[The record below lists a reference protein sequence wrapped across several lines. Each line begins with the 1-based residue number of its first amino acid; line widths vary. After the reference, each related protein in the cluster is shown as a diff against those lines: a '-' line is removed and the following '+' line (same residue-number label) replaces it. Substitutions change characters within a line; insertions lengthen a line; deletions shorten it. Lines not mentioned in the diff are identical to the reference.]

1 VQSSKIAKRYAKALI
16 GLGSEDGNL
25 ELYDRELAEFLEA
38 WQAYAELRLAVLNP
52 VFPLGDRKRI
62 LEKVL
67 AQSRFSKTMEH
78 FLNLLLEK
86 SRLDRV
92 AEIRSHYEQLKDEI
106 LNVTRA
112 EVLTARPLKEEA
124 QLRLNRVLEAFKSQK
139 VKMDIRED
147 KSLIGGI
154 IVKINDLVLDAS
166 IKSQLRGWRESL
178 KERVKV

>member
-1 VQSSKIAKRYAKALI
+1 MLSSKIAKRYAKALI
-16 GLGSEDGNL
+16 GLGREDGNL
-25 ELYDRELAEFLEA
+25 ELYDRELAEFLEV
-38 WQAYAELRLAVLNP
+38 WQAYAELRRAVLNP
-52 VFPLGDRKRI
+52 VFPLGDRKKI

-86 SRLDRV
+86 SRLDQL
-92 AEIRSHYEQLKDEI
+92 AEIRLHYEQLKDDI
-106 LNVTRA
+106 LNITRA
-112 EVLTARPLKEEA
+112 EVLTARPLKKEA
-124 QLRLNRVLEAFKSQK
+124 QLQLNQVLEAFKSQK
-139 VKMDIRED
+139 VKMEIRED

-178 KERVKV
+178 KHSGEN